1 MDFLSSAILS
11 GIVYDMLKHHVSITA
26 TSIKEKLKNW
36 VVDEAVAPALAK
48 ELEKLS
54 LNDEMSEIAIERK
67 LLDSSEIQ
75 KILSSIKPLAA
86 TVIIQNHSG
95 TGDNI
100 GGNKI
105 TR

>member
-75 KILSSIKPLAA
+75 KYSRL
-86 TVIIQNHSG
+86 
-95 TGDNI
+95 
-100 GGNKI
+100 
-105 TR
+105 

>member
-1 MDFLSSAILS
+1 MDFLSSTILS

-26 TSIKEKLKNW
+26 TSIKAKLKNW
-36 VVDEAVAPALAK
+36 VVDEAVTPALAK

-75 KILSSIKPLAA
+75 KILSSIKPHAT

>member
-36 VVDEAVAPALAK
+36 VIDEAIAPALAK

-75 KILSSIKPLAA
+75 KILSSIKPHAA

>member
-36 VVDEAVAPALAK
+36 VIDEAVAPALAK

-75 KILSSIKPLAA
+75 KILSSIKPHAA

-95 TGDNI
+95 TDDNI

>member
-36 VVDEAVAPALAK
+36 VIDEAVAPALAK

-75 KILSSIKPLAA
+75 KILSSIKPHAV